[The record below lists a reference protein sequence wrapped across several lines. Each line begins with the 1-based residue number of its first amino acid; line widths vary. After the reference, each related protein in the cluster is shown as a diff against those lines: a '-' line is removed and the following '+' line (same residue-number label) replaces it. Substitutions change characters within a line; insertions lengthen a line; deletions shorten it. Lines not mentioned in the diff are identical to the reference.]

1 MNAKIFREFAEKT
14 RPLIQELNEI
24 PGTFITGSV
33 AIGGFKP
40 LESDIDVVIPIQ
52 HGDTIK
58 QLQAKFALRG
68 FVSEPSNYNGGFKLI
83 RQGQTIV
90 VNVIILHPF
99 DYCAWLFATN
109 TLAELDFIR
118 DRNARHRA
126 FELAVLLFKTVDTSG
141 RHTTLEGADMY
152 YTAQNP
158 ECIIDVFDRLVE
170 RNTNELTF

>member
-1 MNAKIFREFAEKT
+1 MTAKIFKEFADNT
-14 RPLIQELNEI
+14 RPIIQELNKI
-24 PGTFITGSV
+24 SGTFITGSV

-40 LESDIDVVIPIQ
+40 LESDIDVVVLIQ
-52 HGDTIK
+52 HDYTIK
-58 QLQAKFALRG
+58 QLQAKFALLG
-68 FVSEPSNYNGGFKLI
+68 FGTEPSNYNGGFKFI
-83 RQGQTIV
+83 KPGHTIP

-109 TLAELDFIR
+109 TLAKLDFIH

-141 RHTTLEGADMY
+141 RHTTIDGSDMY

-158 ECIIDVFDRLVE
+158 ERIIDVFERLVE
-170 RNTNELTF
+170 RNTNELPF